1 MRVCV
6 WPAKY
11 VYTVMCLCA
20 LAILA
25 TIIVLNL
32 HDGSV
37 ENPPMWLRHFAY
49 HLSRVLC
56 MGTHGDP
63 SVSVAPESEE
73 VFADKLREHL
83 VESKKNAKNGALYAT
98 YLYIYIK
105 IESCSFFSAYN
116 CVLHCRPWQAYKG

>member
-1 MRVCV
+1 MCLPVVLCT
-6 WPAKY
+6 AKY

-37 ENPPMWLRHFAY
+37 ENPPMWLRRTAH

-56 MGTHGDP
+56 IGSHGDP
-63 SVSVAPESEE
+63 GVAVAPESEE
-73 VFADKLREHL
+73 AFADKLREHL
-83 VESKKNAKNGALYAT
+83 MESKKNAKQS
-98 YLYIYIK
+98 I
-105 IESCSFFSAYN
+105 
-116 CVLHCRPWQAYKG
+116 HQ